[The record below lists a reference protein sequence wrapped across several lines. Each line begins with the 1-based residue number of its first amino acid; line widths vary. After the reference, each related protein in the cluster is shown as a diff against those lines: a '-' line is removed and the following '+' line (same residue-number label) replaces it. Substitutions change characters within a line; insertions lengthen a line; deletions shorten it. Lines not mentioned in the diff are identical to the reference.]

1 MDSEMNEN
9 TENLQPEEETTPGH
23 EAAAGEVTRET
34 EADVLRS
41 ELQQAQEQIEAL
53 RSSVDDVRDK
63 FMRSRAEL
71 EHYRRRSAA
80 ELERARASGLDSAVS
95 AVLRVFD
102 DLGRAISMADE
113 AADNSREAI
122 VDGIRLVQDNLEKEL
137 GQLGVER
144 YGADGDQF
152 DPELYEAV
160 TAVPASDESLKGTVA
175 QVVQAG
181 FRQGERLDRKSTRLN
196 SSHVRISYAV
206 FCLKKK

>member
-1 MDSEMNEN
+1 MNEN

-23 EAAAGEVTRET
+23 EAAAGEVTPET

-41 ELQQAQEQIEAL
+41 ELQQAQEKIEVL
-53 RSSVDDVRDK
+53 RSSVDDFRDK

-71 EHYRRRSAA
+71 ENYRRRSAA

-181 FRQGERLDRKSTRLN
+181 FRQGERLIRVAKVVVYSD
-196 SSHVRISYAV
+196 
-206 FCLKKK
+206 